1 MRQRNHKL
9 IQSVL
14 VLSILTMSLTISGCS
29 SIKKLDIFT
38 TEVERQP
45 LNLESPEPVKLDKID
60 WIVVSSENAE
70 EMFARLKE
78 QGYDPVVF
86 GLSDEEYED
95 LAMNFAQIRAY
106 IIKQNEI
113 LKKYREYYEPAVT
126 KVRKELNNTSKGE

>member
-1 MRQRNHKL
+1 MW
-9 IQSVL
+9 
-14 VLSILTMSLTISGCS
+14 SIEMYKFIIIFTSFLLLSGCS

-78 QGYDPVVF
+78 EGYDPVVF

-113 LKKYREYYEPAVT
+113 LKKYREYYEPELQ
-126 KVRKELNNTSKGE
+126 KELNNTSKGE

>member
-1 MRQRNHKL
+1 MWSIEMYKF
-9 IQSVL
+9 II
-14 VLSILTMSLTISGCS
+14 ILTSFLLLSGCS

-70 EMFARLKE
+70 EMFARLKKE
-78 QGYDPVVF
+78 GYDPVVF

-113 LKKYREYYEPAVT
+113 LKKYREYYEPELQ
-126 KVRKELNNTSKGE
+126 KELNNTSKGE

>member
-1 MRQRNHKL
+1 MYKF
-9 IQSVL
+9 II
-14 VLSILTMSLTISGCS
+14 ILTSFLLLSGCS

-78 QGYDPVVF
+78 EGYDPVVF

-113 LKKYREYYEPAVT
+113 LKKYREYYEPELQ
-126 KVRKELNNTSKGE
+126 KELNNTSKGE

>member
-1 MRQRNHKL
+1 ML
-9 IQSVL
+9 IL
-14 VLSILTMSLTISGCS
+14 LTSLTSGCS

-45 LNLESPEPVKLDKID
+45 LNLESPEPVKLDKIE

-70 EMFARLKE
+70 EMFARLKKE
-78 QGYDPVVF
+78 GYDPVVF

-113 LKKYREYYEPAVT
+113 LKQYRQYYEP
-126 KVRKELNNTSKGE
+126 KLQKELNSGSNGE

>member
-1 MRQRNHKL
+1 ML
-9 IQSVL
+9 IL
-14 VLSILTMSLTISGCS
+14 LTSLTSGCS

-78 QGYDPVVF
+78 EGYDPVIF

-95 LAMNFAQIRAY
+95 LAMNFAQIRSY

-126 KVRKELNNTSKGE
+126 KVRKKLNNTSKGE

>member
-1 MRQRNHKL
+1 MNKFIIIL
-9 IQSVL
+9 I
-14 VLSILTMSLTISGCS
+14 SILFLNGCS

-45 LNLESPEPVKLDKID
+45 LNLESPEPVKLDKIE

-70 EMFARLKE
+70 EMFARLKKE
-78 QGYDPVVF
+78 GYDPVVF

-113 LKKYREYYEPAVT
+113 LKQYRQYYEP
-126 KVRKELNNTSKGE
+126 KLQKELNNSSNGE

>member
-1 MRQRNHKL
+1 MW
-9 IQSVL
+9 
-14 VLSILTMSLTISGCS
+14 SIEMYKFIIIFTSFLLLSGCS

-70 EMFARLKE
+70 EMFARLKKE
-78 QGYDPVVF
+78 GYDPVVF

-113 LKKYREYYEPAVT
+113 LKKYREYYEPELQ
-126 KVRKELNNTSKGE
+126 KELNNTSKGE

>member
-1 MRQRNHKL
+1 MRQRNHRSIL
-9 IQSVL
+9 SVL
-14 VLSILTMSLTISGCS
+14 VLLILLTSLTSGCS

-45 LNLESPEPVKLDKID
+45 LNLESPEPIKLDKID

-78 QGYDPVVF
+78 EGYDPVVF

-113 LKKYREYYEPAVT
+113 LKKYREYYEPELQ
-126 KVRKELNNTSKGE
+126 KELNNTSKGE

>member
-1 MRQRNHKL
+1 MHKF
-9 IQSVL
+9 II
-14 VLSILTMSLTISGCS
+14 ILTSFLLLSGCS

-45 LNLESPEPVKLDKID
+45 LNLESPEPIKLDKID

-78 QGYDPVVF
+78 EGYDPVVF

-113 LKKYREYYEPAVT
+113 LRQYRQYYEPELQ
-126 KVRKELNNTSKGE
+126 KELNNTSKGE

>member
-1 MRQRNHKL
+1 MRQRNHRSIL
-9 IQSVL
+9 SVL
-14 VLSILTMSLTISGCS
+14 VLLILTMFTTSGCS

-45 LNLESPEPVKLDKID
+45 LNLESPEPIKLDKID

-78 QGYDPVVF
+78 EGYDPVVF

-113 LKKYREYYEPAVT
+113 LKKYREYYEPELQ
-126 KVRKELNNTSKGE
+126 KELNNTSKGE

>member
-1 MRQRNHKL
+1 MYKFIIIFTSFL
-9 IQSVL
+9 L
-14 VLSILTMSLTISGCS
+14 LSGCS

-78 QGYDPVVF
+78 EGYDPVVF

-113 LKKYREYYEPAVT
+113 LKKYREYYEPELQ
-126 KVRKELNNTSKGE
+126 KELNNTSKGE